1 VVADNSFGSGSV
13 ATNTIPGAAEP
24 AGTGV
29 SGRFLISVV
38 AVQGT
43 GATAATLTPP
53 TTPGVWTPIGDWICN
68 GGSGNEIHVAAA
80 YRITDSNDAPGKA
93 SSWTFSGAFL
103 ASVVNT
109 VYGGVD
115 TSSPLDVVQQTP
127 SCSVGSAGSIIT
139 AQPITTMTTN
149 DVLIAA
155 FAAAGSRNDIS
166 LAVGSPLGPV
176 VGQDNGSLG
185 PADFNAF
192 GITTQLSPDF
202 GEPGTY
208 GPYNAK
214 QAASGVSLAVIISAK
229 P

>member
-1 VVADNSFGSGSV
+1 M
-13 ATNTIPGAAEP
+13 
-24 AGTGV
+24 
-29 SGRFLISVV
+29 V

-53 TTPGVWTPIGDWICN
+53 TTPGPWISIGDWICN

-93 SSWTFSGAFL
+93 ASWTFSNPFL
-103 ASVVNT
+103 ASVINT
-109 VYGGVD
+109 VYGGVNP
-115 TSSPLDVVQQTP
+115 SSPLDVVQQTP
-127 SCSVGSAGSIIT
+127 SCSLGSAGSILT
-139 AQPITTMTTN
+139 AQPITTLTTN

-155 FAAAGSRNDIS
+155 FAAAGARNDIS
-166 LAVGSPLGPV
+166 LTVGSPLGPV
-176 VGQDNGSLG
+176 VGQDNTSFG
-185 PADFNAF
+185 PADFNAY

-208 GPYNAK
+208 GPYTAR
-214 QAASGVSLAVIISAK
+214 QAASGESLAVIISAK